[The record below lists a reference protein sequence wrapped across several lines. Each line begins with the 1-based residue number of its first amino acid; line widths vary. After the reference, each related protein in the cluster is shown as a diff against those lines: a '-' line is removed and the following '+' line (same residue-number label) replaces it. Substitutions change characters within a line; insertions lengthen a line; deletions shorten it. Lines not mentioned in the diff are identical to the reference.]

1 LPKVLFGLTV
11 VLSLRGMRAAL
22 IFGDESDTSRPGERD
37 VFVYAFLGMRHSTYE
52 VLQESFWQRKR
63 ALRVAGEVKW
73 GRIGPQRA
81 PFLALLAEHPVEVA
95 YFVADKSKRP
105 RSRPDRYRFKTI
117 ETAFSSLFPLSIES
131 MPLVLLDERHE
142 HQNREEALVL
152 RALSRKWQASI
163 PPYAYLPSD
172 RVVGLQLVD
181 LVVGALRAFE
191 SREDTTWEILKGFTR
206 RLEI

>member
-1 LPKVLFGLTV
+1 
-11 VLSLRGMRAAL
+11 MRAAL
-22 IFGDESDTSRPGERD
+22 IFGDESDTSRAGERD
-37 VFVYAFLGMRHSTYE
+37 VFVYAFLGMRHATYE

-63 ALRVAGEVKW
+63 ALKVAGEVKW

-81 PFLALLAEHPVEVA
+81 PFLALLAEHVVEIE
-95 YFVADKSKRP
+95 YFVSDKSKQP
-105 RSRPDRYRFKTI
+105 GTRPDRYRFKTI
-117 ETAFSSLFPLSIES
+117 EAAFSRLFPLSIEA

-152 RALSRKWQASI
+152 RALSRKWGAPI

-172 RVVGLQLVD
+172 RVVGLQLAD

-191 SREDTTWEILKGFTR
+191 SRADATWEIIRDRTR
-206 RLEI
+206 RFEI